1 MGEDYDAAAVGFTDE
16 VLYGMRRSRAIA
28 WWFAGGCLIVAGGA
42 VTALAMI
49 APLKEVR
56 PYVVVV
62 DKATG
67 QAETLA
73 EVRAVSL
80 SERDAVRQAE
90 LVSYVIDRETYH
102 AVDNAT
108 RIPEVLRRSEAQAAD
123 SLRALWT
130 PSNPDYPP
138 NLHGERVVQRVVV
151 KSVTVLSETTAQVR
165 FTKRREVSG
174 ERAISRDFVAT
185 LGFAFNPRVERTLEA
200 VWRNPLGFTITSYRV
215 DAETLTS
222 REDGR

>member
-1 MGEDYDAAAVGFTDE
+1 MANDYDAAMHGFTDE
-16 VLYGMRRSRAIA
+16 ILYGMRRSRAVA
-28 WWFAGGCLIVAGGA
+28 WWFAGGCLVVAA
-42 VTALAMI
+42 MSVTALAMI

-56 PYVVVV
+56 PYVVIV
-62 DKATG
+62 DRATG
-67 QAETLA
+67 ASEKIV
-73 EVRAVSL
+73 EVGAVSL
-80 SERDAVRQAE
+80 SEQDAVQQAE

-108 RIPEVLRRSEAQAAD
+108 RIPDVLRRSGAQAAD

-130 PSNPDYPP
+130 TSNPEYPP
-138 NLHGERVVQRVVV
+138 NLHGAEVVQRVVV
-151 KSVTVLSETTAQVR
+151 KSVTILSAGTAQVR
-165 FTKRREVSG
+165 FTKSREVTG
-174 ERAISRDFVAT
+174 ERPISRDFVAT

-222 REDGR
+222 RDAS